1 MLAFLGGTGAE
12 GQGLALRYALA
23 SEKVI
28 IGSRDKNK
36 ARNTA
41 EKLQALVPEAHISY
55 GTNAEAAIRGDVIF
69 LTVPYEVE
77 DVLLG
82 KLRDHLL
89 GKIVVN
95 VGLAMRIQDGLARA
109 IELKERSVSEKCQ
122 LLIPGSY
129 VVSAFQNISAVELFN
144 SNHRME
150 GDVIVCSDYQEAKE
164 RVMRLVPLINDL
176 RAIDGGPLQNARFV
190 EELTVLLIN
199 INLRYKTR
207 SAIKII
213 GV

>member
-1 MLAFLGGTGAE
+1 M
-12 GQGLALRYALA
+12 
-23 SEKVI
+23 
-28 IGSRDKNK
+28 
-36 ARNTA
+36 
-41 EKLQALVPEAHISY
+41 
-55 GTNAEAAIRGDVIF
+55 IF

-164 RVMRLVPLINDL
+164 RVMSLVPLI
-176 RAIDGGPLQNARFV
+176 
-190 EELTVLLIN
+190 
-199 INLRYKTR
+199 
-207 SAIKII
+207 
-213 GV
+213 

>member
-12 GQGLALRYALA
+12 GQGLALRYSLA
-23 SEKVI
+23 NEKVI

-41 EKLQALVPEAHISY
+41 EKLQALVPKAHISY
-55 GTNAEAAIRGDVIF
+55 GSNVEAAIRGDVIF

-77 DVLLG
+77 DVLLRE
-82 KLRDHLL
+82 LRDHLL

-95 VGLAMRIQDGLARA
+95 VGLAMKIQDGLARA

-164 RVMRLVPLINDL
+164 RVMSLVPLINDL

-190 EELTVLLIN
+190 EELTVLLVN